1 MIHAHSKLTSQG
13 QVSIPASVRRA
24 LGLTTGSMLEW
35 VEEQG
40 HIIVKRA
47 TRHDTQAAH
56 DALFPAGEV
65 IDNPSSLEDLKQGI
79 ASDIKRRHARS

>member
-1 MIHAHSKLTSQG
+1 MIHAQTKLTSQG

-47 TRHDTQAAH
+47 TRHDMQAAH
-56 DALFPAGEV
+56 DALFPAGEIV
-65 IDNPSSLEDLKQGI
+65 EKPKALEDLKQGI
-79 ASDIKRRHARS
+79 ALDIKRRHARS